1 MKVADYIDRVEVIN
15 ERLSLLDR
23 ESEKLSEGERIRKI
37 ITPNIPKGWER
48 DYLLKEGDKA
58 KTLKAAKTI
67 LRTIENAP
75 RNIEVEEEPPGKK
88 KQKEPTPS
96 TTDTNKCRL
105 IGRNHLSKNCPNNF
119 TFPSMRLLISST
131 LAAL

>member
-67 LRTIENAP
+67 LKTTEKAH
-75 RNIEVEEEPPGKK
+75 RNIKVEKK
-88 KQKEPTPS
+88 HPATRSQKNLPAPNI
-96 TTDTNKCRL
+96 TDTNKCRV
-105 IGRNHLSKNCPNNF
+105 IGHNH
-119 TFPSMRLLISST
+119 I
-131 LAAL
+131 